1 MLFASLRGWTQ
12 LTATADPERY
22 TAVMSAL
29 RRAGLA
35 CRMDAAYSGGDAR
48 RRWNSFGALTEDPKV
63 AASYRI
69 WVKKRDL
76 DRAAGF
82 LKDKTAKNR

>member
-48 RRWNSFGALTEDPKV
+48 RRWNSFGALTEDPNV
-63 AASYRI
+63 AANYRI

-76 DRAAGF
+76 DRAAGI
-82 LKDKTAKNR
+82 LKDKTAENR

>member
-22 TAVMSAL
+22 TRVMSAL
-29 RRAGLA
+29 REAGLA

-76 DRAAGF
+76 DRAAGI
-82 LKDKTAKNR
+82 LKGKTAENR